1 MIYLLLVSFIWAF
14 SYGLIK
20 GKLAGVDP
28 VAVATIRLALA
39 LIVFLPFFRWR
50 GLTRSSALRLAA
62 IGSLQFGLMYLL
74 YQSSFAY
81 LPAYAVGLFTI
92 TTPLYVALFDG
103 IAERRLR
110 GRFALAALLAVGS
123 SLTVVFGGPLE
134 GTRLKGFLFMQLSNL
149 CFAAGQI
156 AWRRERVKLPAGTSD
171 TAIFALP
178 YVGAVAAC
186 FLGSLFTT
194 DWTSLQLTVTHWEV
208 LLYLGII
215 SSGVCFFWWN
225 LGATR
230 VNAGTL
236 AVFNNVKVPLI
247 VACSLLF
254 FHETADVSRLVI
266 SGVLMGL
273 AMWVAESDTN
283 GAPQK

>member
-1 MIYLLLVSFIWAF
+1 MIFLLLVSFIWAF

-62 IGSLQFGLMYLL
+62 IGSVQFGLMYLL

-110 GRFALAALLAVGS
+110 PRFALAALLAVGS

-134 GTRLKGFLFMQLSNL
+134 GARLKGFLFMQLSNL

-156 AWRRERVKLPAGTSD
+156 AWRRERVKLPAATSD
-171 TAIFALP
+171 AAIFALP
-178 YVGAVAAC
+178 YIGAVAAC

-194 DWTSLQLTVTHWEV
+194 DWPSLRLSVTHWEV

-215 SSGVCFFWWN
+215 SSGLCFFWWN

-254 FHETADVSRLVI
+254 FHETAEIPRLVI
-266 SGVLMGL
+266 SAALMGL
-273 AMWVAESDTN
+273 AMWVAESDT
-283 GAPQK
+283 ARTPQK